1 MTMVNVKITEAP
13 ISAAALASRVRSDAD
28 GAIVSFEG
36 VVRDHNAGKGV
47 CYLEYEAYAEMA
59 EREMAI
65 IGSEAMRE
73 YGATNVAIVH
83 RVGRL
88 EVGEV
93 SIAIAVAAPHR
104 REAFAACAYTIDAVK
119 RRVPIWKKEQYADG
133 EQWLGAQAEDKG
145 NPALPVFGGQPT
157 N

>member
-1 MTMVNVKITEAP
+1 MVHVKITEEV
-13 ISAAALASRVRSDAD
+13 ITAAALASRVRSDAD

-36 VVRDHNAGKGV
+36 VVRDNNAGKGV
-47 CYLEYEAYAEMA
+47 SYLEYEAYAEMA

-83 RVGRL
+83 RVGRM
-88 EVGEV
+88 EIGEV

-119 RRVPIWKKEQYADG
+119 ERVPVWKKEQYADG
-133 EQWLGAQAEDKG
+133 GQWLGSQAEDKG
-145 NPALPVFGGQPT
+145 NPALAVLSAEC
-157 N
+157 